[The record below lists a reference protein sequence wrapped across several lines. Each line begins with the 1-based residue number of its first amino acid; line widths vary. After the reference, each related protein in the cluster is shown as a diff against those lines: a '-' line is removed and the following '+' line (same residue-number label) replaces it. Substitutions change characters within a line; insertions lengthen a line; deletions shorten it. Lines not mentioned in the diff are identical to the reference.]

1 VLFTK
6 KLVLLISHGQSWL
19 ASDPRFLREATRHCV
34 VQRRWPVEI
43 QSGEAERGSGIG
55 LKLLSIIPESRL
67 RFSGIPISVQ
77 NSAKQGDTKMSETS
91 TLLGKDR
98 TILRRFA
105 GMGYSFE
112 GPCYR

>member
-1 VLFTK
+1 
-6 KLVLLISHGQSWL
+6 
-19 ASDPRFLREATRHCV
+19 
-34 VQRRWPVEI
+34 VEI

-67 RFSGIPISVQ
+67 RFSGIPISVQTSAKQ